1 MFLSP
6 KQVDRKTSKIVA
18 YDGHTHTHKSTGETI
33 TYSLTPEKST
43 QDKQV
48 KSSQRSPKLTAV
60 KKSGSLK
67 STEKLTE
74 SSQSSGGIASPDPDE
89 GFRASESDQFHLGP
103 QPVLFRHMQMLAS
116 TQGALT
122 TGKIPHTYMNNHVYR
137 NTFQI

>member
-1 MFLSP
+1 MHWKCIYENFLFLSP

-33 TYSLTPEKST
+33 TYSLTAEKST

-67 STEKLTE
+67 STEKLV
-74 SSQSSGGIASPDPDE
+74 SQSSGGIASPDPDE
-89 GFRASESDQFHLGP
+89 DVRASESDQFHLGP

-122 TGKIPHTYMNNHVYR
+122 TGNIPHTYM
-137 NTFQI
+137 